1 MVLPVVAL
9 AGTTALMV
17 VGLHVLTIAV
27 IPSTVTVLGPSSVP
41 KPVPAMET
49 EAPTGPAFGVKVVM
63 IGSAGTTVIAV
74 EPQIVPA
81 HALIVAE
88 PTAKPKATPRFPES
102 FDMVMTGVFE
112 ELHAT
117 EAKVCVLLSLNVPVA
132 IKDCGVPAGIEEL
145 RGLREIDT
153 RLVGTNDAGSYNSAL
168 DKARG
173 LSLNPPAT
181 NTAPFTSK
189 VAVCTWR
196 ATFRLPV
203 GLNVAATGS

>member
-17 VGLHVLTIAV
+17 VGLQVLTTAA

-41 KPVPAMET
+41 NPIPTMET
-49 EAPTGPAFGVKVVM
+49 EAPTGPAFGVKVVI
-63 IGSAGTTVIAV
+63 IGSAGTIVRAV
-74 EPQIVPA
+74 EPQIVPV

-88 PTAKPKATPRFPES
+88 PTAKPKATPRFPKS
-102 FDMVMTGVFE
+102 FDMLMTGVFE
-112 ELHAT
+112 ELHVT

-132 IKDCGVPAGIEEL
+132 TKDRGVPTGIEEL
-145 RGLREIDT
+145 IGLREIDT
-153 RLVGTNDAGSYNSAL
+153 RLAGTSDAGSYNSAL
-168 DKARG
+168 DNARG

-181 NTAPFTSK
+181 NTAPFVSK

-196 ATFRLPV
+196 ATSGYPLD
-203 GLNVAATGS
+203 